1 MAETR
6 LNNIDTYEGIY
17 PSVFKKVDS
26 TDISTSP
33 FQSYKLWTVISGSST
48 SSCLPLNAI
57 YSTTELLP
65 ALDTEL
71 TINDAKNIDGSLQ
84 TVTYWSVNHLFY
96 KNKNKPFNTFG
107 PTDLNRTKKFL
118 YTSASILSF
127 PQIRIGEGIKPAS
140 FSFTGS
146 SLTLASDR
154 YSNIYDVAFKTSSII
169 SECKFYEGFNEYFDE
184 TRFTW
189 FRRGITFT
197 PGVIAT
203 DGVLGNIGYSAQF
216 NTASFFIVPNRNIPG
231 NYDRDHDYAIS
242 FFISASAGSSVREHM
257 LIGKTGT
264 RKPYM
269 INLTTNKRVR
279 FYVVGTS
286 PEIAINDY
294 SDPSKIKYVAVTGT
308 TAVTSSWNHV
318 VCQKTGSRMQIYV
331 NGALQINTDQPILR
345 VPNSPF
351 TQSMRIDSPGATH
364 IGGWN
369 PTTSASNYDGKLD
382 EIRIYNKALTA
393 TEISYLANRS
403 ETGSMLQT
411 NIVGNVF
418 NKQGLAVISSPN
430 YIYNNILQTPYT
442 ASYRSTVTTYE
453 MNALVILDA
462 GDFNMSLNP
471 TLTRDNDITY
481 YGFVSGSNFGPY
493 ITTIGLYNDNGELL
507 AIGKLA
513 QAIQKRSD
521 VDMNFLMRIDLDKN
535 IFPGE

>member
-1 MAETR
+1 
-6 LNNIDTYEGIY
+6 
-17 PSVFKKVDS
+17 
-26 TDISTSP
+26 
-33 FQSYKLWTVISGSST
+33 
-48 SSCLPLNAI
+48 
-57 YSTTELLP
+57 
-65 ALDTEL
+65 
-71 TINDAKNIDGSLQ
+71 
-84 TVTYWSVNHLFY
+84 
-96 KNKNKPFNTFG
+96 
-107 PTDLNRTKKFL
+107 
-118 YTSASILSF
+118 
-127 PQIRIGEGIKPAS
+127 
-140 FSFTGS
+140 
-146 SLTLASDR
+146 
-154 YSNIYDVAFKTSSII
+154 
-169 SECKFYEGFNEYFDE
+169 
-184 TRFTW
+184 
-189 FRRGITFT
+189 
-197 PGVIAT
+197 
-203 DGVLGNIGYSAQF
+203 
-216 NTASFFIVPNRNIPG
+216 
-231 NYDRDHDYAIS
+231 
-242 FFISASAGSSVREHM
+242 
-257 LIGKTGT
+257 
-264 RKPYM
+264 
-269 INLTTNKRVR
+269 
-279 FYVVGTS
+279 
-286 PEIAINDY
+286 
-294 SDPSKIKYVAVTGT
+294 
-308 TAVTSSWNHV
+308 
-318 VCQKTGSRMQIYV
+318 
-331 NGALQINTDQPILR
+331 
-345 VPNSPF
+345 
-351 TQSMRIDSPGATH
+351 MRIDSPGATH

-453 MNALVILDA
+453 MNALVKLDA